1 MPGFLPHFIVGNILF
16 FIGWQYT
23 STLLKKDFTRNEY
36 LLLYVVCLFG
46 SVIPDFPLGLYYLFN
61 VGSFDSLIM
70 YHIFLHLIISPLA
83 VGVFI
88 ILNIIGNV
96 RKKPI
101 WIFGVF
107 SVIIHVLMDAMIEE
121 MGVWI

>member
-16 FIGWQYT
+16 FFGWQYIKT
-23 STLLKKDFTRNEY
+23 FLKKDFTRREY
-36 LLLYVVCLFG
+36 LLLYVVCIFG
-46 SVIPDFPLGLYYLFN
+46 SIIPDFPLGLYYLFN
-61 VGSFDSLIM
+61 ISTFDSLLR

-83 VGVFI
+83 VGFFI
-88 ILNIIGNV
+88 ILNVIGNV

-101 WIFGVF
+101 WIFGVL
-107 SVIIHVLMDAMIEE
+107 SVIIHVLMDATIEE